1 MPKPTGPPTDSEQG
15 TGEAQADELNRR
27 RGDRLLLAAIHKVT
41 ALYNGIRE
49 LGAER
54 LEGPELEIELLPTAQ
69 REEARLGEGG
79 LC

>member
-1 MPKPTGPPTDSEQG
+1 MQPF
-15 TGEAQADELNRR
+15 
-27 RGDRLLLAAIHKVT
+27 HKVT

-69 REEARLGEGG
+69 REEARLGEGS

>member
-1 MPKPTGPPTDSEQG
+1 MQPF
-15 TGEAQADELNRR
+15 
-27 RGDRLLLAAIHKVT
+27 HKVT